1 MQSILIVE
9 DEKRV
14 ADLLKTGLEENGYR
28 VTVAYDGAMGLR
40 LFRAQPFQLVVSDV
54 VLPRMD
60 GFELC
65 REIRRIHASVPILML
80 TALGTTDDKLDGFDA
95 GADDYL
101 VKPFDFRELTARIR
115 ALLKRQRDAEPAPQE
130 SLRCASTRS
139 ARRYGAAIRPYG
151 SRPRSTGCWSI
162 WPNTPGG
169 SSAARRSPNRC
180 GRRTSTPG
188 RTSSTS
194 TSTTC
199 ARRWTAISSPA

>member
-1 MQSILIVE
+1 MVSGKVRQQGKTGIGPKDALLFLSGKMAITGILRIFNGQIKRKPDPSNRRRMQSILIVE

-65 REIRRIHASVPILML
+65 REIRRIHAGVPILML

-95 GADDYL
+95 GADA
-101 VKPFDFRELTARIR
+101 TW
-115 ALLKRQRDAEPAPQE
+115 
-130 SLRCASTRS
+130 SN
-139 ARRYGAAIRPYG
+139 
-151 SRPRSTGCWSI
+151 RST
-162 WPNTPGG
+162 
-169 SSAARRSPNRC
+169 SAS
-180 GRRTSTPG
+180 
-188 RTSSTS
+188 
-194 TSTTC
+194 
-199 ARRWTAISSPA
+199 